1 MNKKLNDTQMI
12 MLKQLLNCLSDNQKD
27 EIQNE
32 FFNDDL
38 SIITDSKSNYKFDKN
53 DIVVIEC
60 PHCHSKHIVKHG
72 KYNDIQRYKC
82 KDCNSFFMRT
92 KNTVLFKTRKN
103 IKIWIKYLKCML
115 DKKPLREIQVICGI
129 SLRTAHKW
137 RHKILDILS
146 KMSDD
151 TKLNGI
157 IESDETFTAVS
168 YKGNHKNSKNFV
180 MPRKAHKSGNEIHT
194 RGLSSEQVCIFTAV
208 SLNNLSYG
216 KVSNLGKPTWKK
228 LFNVLNEHIEKGSI
242 LVTDDFSG
250 YDKIS
255 NELDLE
261 HISIKSGTHRNG
273 TFNIQSVNSYHS
285 EFKRLINSYF
295 KGVATKYLNNY
306 IAYHTLLFKSDYDKS
321 NKIIDLQDNVFKT
334 KYYDTFKGSDRPAI
348 PA

>member
-1 MNKKLNDTQMI
+1 MNKKLSDNQMI

-32 FFNDDL
+32 FFNEDL
-38 SIITDSKSNYKFDKN
+38 SIITDNKSNYKFDKN

-92 KNTVLFKTRKN
+92 KNTILFKTRKN

-157 IESDETFTAVS
+157 IESDET
-168 YKGNHKNSKNFV
+168 
-180 MPRKAHKSGNEIHT
+180 
-194 RGLSSEQVCIFTAV
+194 FTAV

-321 NKIIDLQDNVFKT
+321 NKMIDLQDNVFKT